1 MPEFYG
7 EDLAYIHA
15 TGFEGLAKAAA
26 RTLAREAKIKPSAR
40 VLDLGCGAGGF
51 SNELVTL
58 GATPWGLDYSSE
70 LVRLARQRVPGVE
83 FEQGS
88 IIDHP
93 LPDASAA
100 VAVGEVLNYA
110 TADSPAGLANI
121 FSRVHAAL
129 ETGGVFLFDAASS
142 GRHAH
147 PHAFSE
153 GSDWSVGMST
163 DEKDGL
169 LTRRITT
176 FRLLEDNL
184 WRRAFEEHR
193 LRLWSPEQVL
203 NALESAGFAPKALDG
218 YDGMEL
224 PSALRVYIATK
235 TG

>member
-51 SNELVTL
+51 SNELVSL

-70 LVRLARQRVPGVE
+70 LVSLARERVPGVE

-88 IIDHP
+88 IVDHP

-129 ETGGVFLFDAASS
+129 ETGGVFLFDAASA

-147 PHAFSE
+147 PYAFSE
-153 GSDWSVGMST
+153 GADWSVGMST
-163 DEKDGL
+163 EEKDGL
-169 LTRRITT
+169 LVRRITT
-176 FRLLEDNL
+176 FRLQGDNL
-184 WRRAFEEHR
+184 WRRAFE
-193 LRLWSPEQVL
+193 
-203 NALESAGFAPKALDG
+203 
-218 YDGMEL
+218 
-224 PSALRVYIATK
+224 
-235 TG
+235 